1 MTLRHGRNGECEP
14 HGTKQRI
21 SACRKRLRRTR
32 ATQRALRIE
41 QDEAVVA
48 ANNLLA
54 LVAESENF
62 ARSEEIFEEAGAS
75 ALGTTRQLTPEVDRR
90 ARLRAR

>member
-1 MTLRHGRNGECEP
+1 MTLRHGTSGGHAP
-14 HGTKQRI
+14 SATKQRI
-21 SACRKRLRRTR
+21 SACRKRLRQTR

-48 ANNLLA
+48 ANSLLA
-54 LVAESENF
+54 LVSGSADSGG
-62 ARSEEIFEEAGAS
+62 SEEIFEEAGATR
-75 ALGTTRQLTPEVDRR
+75 LGRSRQLAPEVDRR